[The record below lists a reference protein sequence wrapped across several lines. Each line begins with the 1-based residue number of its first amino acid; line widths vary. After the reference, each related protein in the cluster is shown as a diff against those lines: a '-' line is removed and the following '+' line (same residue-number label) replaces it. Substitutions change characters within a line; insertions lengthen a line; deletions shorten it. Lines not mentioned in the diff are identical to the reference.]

1 MWVIARRPHAEADV
15 MTGFPR
21 LRLDMQKEPLV
32 LQGWFPPQAELLA
45 AGLAEAGGL
54 GVIRVSAF
62 PDISHLEARLE
73 ALAAV
78 KGQIGLDLKGLLGR
92 FEEVV
97 EVAKRRGVSFLV
109 HGTQLK
115 EAFRKRLD
123 ECEMPRLVRVENLEE
138 ALVAYREGAH
148 ALVVAGKASLRQK
161 LAEIRAHLP
170 LPLIPEASQ
179 DAADAADL
187 LGQPGVAGLQ
197 IRSPQ
202 TLREGVQE
210 GIHGFP
216 KALPDHLHR
225 AMEDV
230 RPPLPP
236 LKIRDFEVPYPIF
249 QGGMGVGI
257 SWERLA
263 GATAKAGL
271 VGIVSA
277 IGTGYRY
284 PDMVTS
290 LEGRP
295 VGPENMNCGPA
306 LRRIMEEAI
315 GNAGPNGIVGVNI
328 LCAITG
334 YEQVVREAVAAGA
347 RVVISGAGL
356 PMALPDYAASSN
368 AALVPIVSS
377 DRALKLICKSWQK
390 KYNRLPDAVVLEG
403 PESGGHQGFSVEQC
417 GDPAYALE
425 SLLGPVVEERDRW
438 GTFPVIAA
446 GGVWDRADIDRLMA
460 SGAGGVQMGT
470 RFIGTFE
477 CDAAMEFKTTVLQA
491 GKEDIALVK
500 SPVGMPGRAVQTEL
514 QQRIRRG
521 DAPAIK
527 CISHCLH
534 PCNKG
539 EGAREVGYCIADRL
553 DDARTGI
560 KDTGLF
566 FTGSNGW
573 KLQDYLPVQE
583 LVEELTGD
591 YGLRRVKA

>member
-1 MWVIARRPHAEADV
+1 

-21 LRLDMQKEPLV
+21 LNLERLKEPLV
-32 LQGWFPPQAELLA
+32 LQGWFPPQAEVLA

-54 GVIRVSAF
+54 GVLRVAAF
-62 PDISHLEARLE
+62 PDISALEARLE
-73 ALAAV
+73 ALAEV
-78 KGQIGLDLKGLLGR
+78 KGRIGLDLKGLLGR
-92 FEEVV
+92 FEEVM
-97 EVAKRRGVSFLV
+97 EVARRRGVSFLV
-109 HGTQLK
+109 HGTQLRENFK
-115 EAFRKRLD
+115 KRLD

-138 ALVAYREGAH
+138 ALQAYREGAH
-148 ALVVAGKASLRQK
+148 ALVVAGRASLRQK
-161 LAEIRAHLP
+161 LAEIRSHLP

-179 DAADAADL
+179 DAADAAELLDL
-187 LGQPGVAGLQ
+187 PGVAGLQ
-197 IRSPQ
+197 VRSPH
-202 TLREGVQE
+202 TLRESVQE
-210 GIHGFP
+210 GVQGFP
-216 KALPDHLHR
+216 KTLPDHLHR
-225 AMEDV
+225 VMDDP
-230 RPPLPP
+230 RPALAP

-249 QGGMGVGI
+249 QGGMGVGV

-263 GATAKAGL
+263 GAAARAGV

-284 PDMVTS
+284 PELIRS
-290 LEGRP
+290 AQGRP

-306 LRRIMEEAI
+306 LRRIMEDAL
-315 GNAGPNGIVGVNI
+315 GRAGANGIVGVNI
-328 LCAITG
+328 LCAING
-334 YEQVVREAVAAGA
+334 YEQVVRESVAAGA

-356 PMALPDYAASSN
+356 PLALPEYAADSN

-390 KYNRLPDAVVLEG
+390 KFNRLPDAVVLEG

-417 GDPAYALE
+417 GNPDYALE
-425 SLLGPVVEERDRW
+425 SLLPPVVEERDRW
-438 GTFPVIAA
+438 GDFPVIAA
-446 GGVWDRADIDRLMA
+446 GGVWDRSDIDRLMGL
-460 SGAGGVQMGT
+460 GAGGVQIGT

-491 GKEDIALVK
+491 EKTDIALVK

-514 QQRIRRG
+514 QRRLAKG
-521 DAPAIK
+521 EAPSVK
-527 CISHCLH
+527 CISDCVA
-534 PCNKG
+534 PCAKG
-539 EGAREVGYCIADRL
+539 EGARNAGYCIADRL
-553 DDARTGI
+553 DDARTG
-560 KDTGLF
+560 KTDTGLF

>member
-1 MWVIARRPHAEADV
+1 M
-15 MTGFPR
+15 
-21 LRLDMQKEPLV
+21 
-32 LQGWFPPQAELLA
+32 
-45 AGLAEAGGL
+45 
-54 GVIRVSAF
+54 
-62 PDISHLEARLE
+62 
-73 ALAAV
+73 
-78 KGQIGLDLKGLLGR
+78 
-92 FEEVV
+92 
-97 EVAKRRGVSFLV
+97 
-109 HGTQLK
+109 
-115 EAFRKRLD
+115 
-123 ECEMPRLVRVENLEE
+123 
-138 ALVAYREGAH
+138 
-148 ALVVAGKASLRQK
+148 
-161 LAEIRAHLP
+161 
-170 LPLIPEASQ
+170 
-179 DAADAADL
+179 
-187 LGQPGVAGLQ
+187 
-197 IRSPQ
+197 
-202 TLREGVQE
+202 
-210 GIHGFP
+210 
-216 KALPDHLHR
+216 
-225 AMEDV
+225 
-230 RPPLPP
+230 
-236 LKIRDFEVPYPIF
+236 
-249 QGGMGVGI
+249 
-257 SWERLA
+257 
-263 GATAKAGL
+263 
-271 VGIVSA
+271 GIVSA

-356 PMALPDYAASSN
+356 PMALPDYAASSS

-390 KYNRLPDAVVLEG
+390 KFNRLPDAVVLEG

-425 SLLGPVVEERDRW
+425 TLLGPVVAERDRW
-438 GTFPVIAA
+438 GSFPVIAA
-446 GGVWDRADIDRLMA
+446 GGVWDRDDIDRLMA

-491 GKEDIALVK
+491 AREDIALVK

-514 QQRIRRG
+514 QRRLKCG
-521 DAPAIK
+521 DAPVVK
-527 CISHCLH
+527 CISDCLH

-539 EGAREVGYCIADRL
+539 EGARNVGYCIADRL
-553 DDARTGI
+553 DDARTG
-560 KDTGLF
+560 KQDTGLF

>member
-1 MWVIARRPHAEADV
+1 

-21 LRLDMQKEPLV
+21 LQLDRLKEPLV
-32 LQGWFPPQAELLA
+32 LQGWFPPQAEMLA

-54 GVIRVSAF
+54 GVVRVAAF
-62 PDISHLEARLE
+62 PDISALEARLE

-78 KGQIGLDLKGLLGR
+78 KGRIGLDLKGLLGR
-92 FEEVV
+92 FEEVMD
-97 EVAKRRGVSFLV
+97 VAKRRGVSFLV

-115 EAFRKRLD
+115 ENFRRKLA
-123 ECEMPRLVRVENLEE
+123 ECEMPRLVRVESLEE
-138 ALVAYREGAH
+138 AMHAYREGAH
-148 ALVVAGKASLRQK
+148 ALVVAGKVSLRQR
-161 LAEIRAHLP
+161 LAEIRQHMP
-170 LPLIPEASQ
+170 LPLIPEASE
-179 DAADAADL
+179 DAADAAEL
-187 LGQPGVAGLQ
+187 LSMPGVAGLQ
-197 IRSPQ
+197 VRSPE
-202 TLREGVQE
+202 TLREGVEE
-210 GIHGFP
+210 GVQGFP

-225 AMEDV
+225 AMEDT
-230 RPPLPP
+230 RPTLPP

-263 GATAKAGL
+263 GAAARAGV

-284 PDMVTS
+284 PDMIRS
-290 LEGRP
+290 AQGRP
-295 VGPENMNCGPA
+295 VGPENMNCAPA
-306 LRRIMEEAI
+306 LRRIMEDALHT
-315 GNAGPNGIVGVNI
+315 AGANGIVGVNI
-328 LCAITG
+328 LCAING
-334 YEQVVREAVAAGA
+334 YEQVVRESIAAGA

-356 PMALPDYAASSN
+356 PMALPDYAANSN

-390 KYNRLPDAVVLEG
+390 KFNRLPDAVVLEG
-403 PESGGHQGFSVEQC
+403 PESGGHQGFSAEQC
-417 GDPAYALE
+417 VDPAYALE

-438 GTFPVIAA
+438 GDFPVIAA

-460 SGAGGVQMGT
+460 MGAGGVQIGT

-477 CDAAMEFKTTVLQA
+477 CDASLEFKTTVLQA
-491 GKEDIALVK
+491 EKADIALVK

-514 QQRIRRG
+514 QRRLRSG
-521 DAPAIK
+521 EAPAVK
-527 CISHCLH
+527 CISDCVA
-534 PCNKG
+534 PCAKG
-539 EGAREVGYCIADRL
+539 EGARAVGYCIADRL
-553 DDARTGI
+553 GDARMGNT
-560 KDTGLF
+560 DTGLF

-591 YGLRRVKA
+591 FGLRRVKA

>member
-1 MWVIARRPHAEADV
+1 

-21 LRLDMQKEPLV
+21 LNLERLKEPLV
-32 LQGWFPPQAELLA
+32 LQGWFPPQAEVLA

-54 GVIRVSAF
+54 GVLRVSAF
-62 PDISHLEARLE
+62 PDITALEARLE

-78 KGQIGLDLKGLLGR
+78 KGRIGLDLKGLLGR
-92 FEEVV
+92 FEEVM

-115 EAFRKRLD
+115 DTFKKRLD

-138 ALVAYREGAH
+138 ALLAYREGAH

-161 LAEIRAHLP
+161 LAEIRSHLP

-179 DAADAADL
+179 DAADAAELLDL
-187 LGQPGVAGLQ
+187 PGVAGLQ
-197 IRSPQ
+197 VRSPQ
-202 TLREGVQE
+202 TLRESVQE
-210 GIHGFP
+210 GVQGFP
-216 KALPDHLHR
+216 RSLPDHLHR
-225 AMEDV
+225 AMDET
-230 RPPLPP
+230 RPVLPP

-249 QGGMGVGI
+249 QGGMGVGV

-263 GATAKAGL
+263 GAAARAGV

-284 PDMVTS
+284 PELVRS
-290 LEGRP
+290 AQGRP
-295 VGPENMNCGPA
+295 VGPENMNCAPA
-306 LRRIMEEAI
+306 LRRIMEDALDR
-315 GNAGPNGIVGVNI
+315 AGANGVVGVNI
-328 LCAITG
+328 LCAING
-334 YEQVVREAVAAGA
+334 YEQVVRESVAAGA

-356 PMALPDYAASSN
+356 PLALPEYAANSN

-390 KYNRLPDAVVLEG
+390 KFNRLPDAVVLEG

-417 GDPAYALE
+417 GNPDFALE

-438 GTFPVIAA
+438 GDFPVIAA
-446 GGVWDRADIDRLMA
+446 GGVWDRADIDRLMGL
-460 SGAGGVQMGT
+460 GAGGVQIGT

-477 CDAAMEFKTTVLQA
+477 CDAAMAFKTTVLQA
-491 GKEDIALVK
+491 EKADIALVK

-514 QQRIRRG
+514 QRRLAKG
-521 DAPAIK
+521 EAPSVK
-527 CISHCLH
+527 CISDCVA
-534 PCNKG
+534 PCAKG
-539 EGAREVGYCIADRL
+539 EGARNAGYCIADRL
-553 DDARTGI
+553 DDARTG
-560 KDTGLF
+560 KTDTGLF

-573 KLQDYLPVQE
+573 RLQDYLPVQE

>member
-1 MWVIARRPHAEADV
+1 

-21 LRLDMQKEPLV
+21 LQLDKLKEPLV
-32 LQGWFPPQAELLA
+32 LQGWFPPQAEILA

-54 GVIRVSAF
+54 GVLRVSAF

-115 EAFRKRLD
+115 ENFKKKLD

-161 LAEIRAHLP
+161 LAEIRAHLT
-170 LPLIPEASQ
+170 LPLIPEASH

-187 LGQPGVAGLQ
+187 LDQPGVAGLQ
-197 IRSPQ
+197 IRSPH
-202 TLREGVQE
+202 TLRKGVQE
-210 GIHGFP
+210 GVQGFP
-216 KALPDHLHR
+216 KSLSDHLIR
-225 AMEDV
+225 AMEDT
-230 RPPLPP
+230 RPALPS
-236 LKIRDFEVPYPIF
+236 LKIRDFEVPYPII

-263 GATAKAGL
+263 GAAAAAGV
-271 VGIVSA
+271 VGLVSA
-277 IGTGYRY
+277 IGTGYRH
-284 PDMVTS
+284 PDLIRMAQ
-290 LEGRP
+290 GRP
-295 VGPENMNCGPA
+295 VGPENINNGPA
-306 LRRIMEEAI
+306 LRRIMGAAI
-315 GNAGPNGIVGVNI
+315 EHAGANGIVGVNI
-328 LCAITG
+328 LCAING
-334 YEQVVREAVAAGA
+334 YEQVVRNAIAAGT
-347 RVVISGAGL
+347 RVVVSGAGL
-356 PMALPDYAASSN
+356 PMALPEYAANSN

-377 DRALKLICKSWQK
+377 DRALKLICKSWQRK
-390 KYNRLPDAVVLEG
+390 FNRLPDAVVLEG

-417 GDPAYALE
+417 GDPAYSLDA
-425 SLLGPVVEERDRW
+425 LLGPVLEERDRW
-438 GTFPVIAA
+438 GSFPVIAA
-446 GGVWDRADIDRLMA
+446 GGVWDRADIERLMA
-460 SGAGGVQMGT
+460 VGAGGVQIGT

-477 CDAAMEFKTTVLQA
+477 CDAAMAFKATVLRA
-491 GKEDIALVK
+491 GKADIDLVK

-514 QQRIRRG
+514 QRRVLLG
-521 DAPAIK
+521 EAPVVR
-527 CISHCLH
+527 CISDCVA
-534 PCNKG
+534 PCG
-539 EGAREVGYCIADRL
+539 HGDGARNVGYCIADRL
-553 DDARTGI
+553 DDARIGNT
-560 KDTGLF
+560 DTGLF

-573 KLQDYLPVQE
+573 RLEDYLPVQE

-591 YGLRRVKA
+591 FGLQRVKV

>member
-1 MWVIARRPHAEADV
+1 

-21 LRLDMQKEPLV
+21 LQLDKLKAPLV
-32 LQGWFPPQAELLA
+32 LQGWFPPQAEILA
-45 AGLAEAGGL
+45 AGMAEAGGL
-54 GVIRVSAF
+54 GVLRVSAF
-62 PDISHLEARLE
+62 PDITLLEERLE

-92 FEEVV
+92 FEEVM
-97 EVAKRRGVSFLV
+97 EVARRRGVSFLV
-109 HGTQLK
+109 HGTELK
-115 EAFRKRLD
+115 ENFRKKLD
-123 ECEMPRLVRVENLEE
+123 ECELPRLARVENLEE
-138 ALVAYREGAH
+138 ALTAYREGAH

-197 IRSPQ
+197 IRSPH

-210 GIHGFP
+210 GVHGFP
-216 KALPDHLHR
+216 KSLSDHMHRIMEDERPALPS
-225 AMEDV
+225 
-230 RPPLPP
+230 

-249 QGGMGVGI
+249 QGGMGVGV
-257 SWERLA
+257 SWASLA
-263 GATAKAGL
+263 GAAAKAGI

-284 PDMVTS
+284 PDMIKAAQ
-290 LEGRP
+290 GRP
-295 VGPENMNCGPA
+295 IGPDNMNCAPA
-306 LRRIMEEAI
+306 LRRIMTEALE
-315 GNAGPNGIVGVNI
+315 NAGPRGIVGVNI
-328 LCAITG
+328 LCAING
-334 YEQVVREAVAAGA
+334 YEQVVRESVASGA

-356 PMALPDYAASSN
+356 PLALPDYAANSN

-403 PESGGHQGFSVEQC
+403 PESGGHQGFSAEQC
-417 GDPAYALE
+417 GDPAYSLE
-425 SLLGPVVEERDRW
+425 TLLGPVVEERDRW
-438 GTFPVIAA
+438 GSFPVIAG
-446 GGVWDRADIDRLMA
+446 GGVWDRADIDRLL
-460 SGAGGVQMGT
+460 SLGAGGVQIGT

-477 CDAAMEFKTTVLQA
+477 CDAAMAFKTTVLQA

-514 QQRIRRG
+514 QRRLTRG
-521 DAPAIK
+521 EAPAVK
-527 CISHCLH
+527 CISDCVA

-539 EGAREVGYCIADRL
+539 EGARNVGYCIADRL
-553 DDARTGI
+553 DDARTG
-560 KDTGLF
+560 KVDSGLF

-591 YGLRRVKA
+591 YGLQRVKV

>member
-1 MWVIARRPHAEADV
+1 

-21 LRLDMQKEPLV
+21 LNLERLKEPLV
-32 LQGWFPPQAELLA
+32 LQGWFPPQAEVLA
-45 AGLAEAGGL
+45 AGIAEAGGL
-54 GVIRVSAF
+54 GVLRVSAF
-62 PDISHLEARLE
+62 PDISALEERLE

-78 KGQIGLDLKGLLGR
+78 KGRIGLDLKGLLGR
-92 FEEVV
+92 FEEVM

-109 HGTQLK
+109 HGTQLRENFK
-115 EAFRKRLD
+115 KRLD

-138 ALVAYREGAH
+138 ALQAYREGAH
-148 ALVVAGKASLRQK
+148 ALVVAGRVSLRQK
-161 LAEIRAHLP
+161 LAEIRSHLP

-179 DAADAADL
+179 DAADAAELLDL
-187 LGQPGVAGLQ
+187 PGVAGLQ
-197 IRSPQ
+197 VRSPQ
-202 TLREGVQE
+202 TLRESVREGVQ
-210 GIHGFP
+210 GFP
-216 KALPDHLHR
+216 KTLPDHLHR
-225 AMEDV
+225 AMDETRAV
-230 RPPLPP
+230 LAP

-249 QGGMGVGI
+249 QGGMGVGV

-263 GATAKAGL
+263 GAAARAGV

-284 PDMVTS
+284 PELIRS
-290 LEGRP
+290 AQGRP
-295 VGPENMNCGPA
+295 VGPENMNCAPA
-306 LRRIMEEAI
+306 LRRIMEDALHR
-315 GNAGPNGIVGVNI
+315 AGANGVVGVNI
-328 LCAITG
+328 LCAING
-334 YEQVVREAVAAGA
+334 YEQVVRESVAAGA

-356 PMALPDYAASSN
+356 PLALPEYAANSN

-390 KYNRLPDAVVLEG
+390 KFNRLPDAVVLEG

-417 GDPAYALE
+417 GDPAYALDA
-425 SLLGPVVEERDRW
+425 LLGPVVEERNRW
-438 GTFPVIAA
+438 GDFPVIAA
-446 GGVWDRADIDRLMA
+446 GGVWDRADIDRLMGL
-460 SGAGGVQMGT
+460 GAGGVQIGT

-491 GKEDIALVK
+491 EKRDIALVK

-514 QQRIRRG
+514 QRRLTTG
-521 DAPAIK
+521 EAPAVK
-527 CISHCLH
+527 CISDCVA
-534 PCNKG
+534 PCAKG
-539 EGAREVGYCIADRL
+539 EGARNAGYCIADRL
-553 DDARTGI
+553 DDARTG
-560 KDTGLF
+560 KTDTGLF